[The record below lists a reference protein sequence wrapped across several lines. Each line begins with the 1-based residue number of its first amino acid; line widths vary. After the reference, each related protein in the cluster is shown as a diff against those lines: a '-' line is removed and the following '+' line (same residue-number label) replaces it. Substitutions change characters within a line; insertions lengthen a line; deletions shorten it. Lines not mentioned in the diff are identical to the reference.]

1 MKIMSLLELA
11 KKSENIL
18 RPFGHTEVLLYYGIV
33 AQKLKRYLK
42 GKELAAKIWL
52 PSGNLPFFIRRGSKD
67 EPLYIEELCDGAT
80 EHLLEVRKEIENLKD
95 AESKLNKTEAKVWHY
110 FVPRKLI
117 DFFYATNGEGAGK
130 DIERIFFDIDR
141 SDVPA
146 EKAQEVA
153 RLLVE
158 TIEKDTELK
167 KLIKFKTFVMW
178 TGNSFHVYLILDK
191 KIKNSDYEKHFAY
204 KKDTPLES
212 FTGKWADSIKKA
224 SKINVQGGHEKI
236 KGIINIDPSQTPSGK
251 LCRAPFGLHMKDA
264 KTVDGIAIPLK
275 KEMLYDKNLV
285 KELQKYTPERVINEL
300 DELAKRLP

>member
-1 MKIMSLLELA
+1 MALIDLA
-11 KKSENIL
+11 KRSKNIL
-18 RPFGHTEVLLYYGIV
+18 RPFEHTEALLYYGIV
-33 AQKLKRYLK
+33 AQKLKKFLK
-42 GKELAAKIWL
+42 GKELAAKVWL

-67 EPLYIEELCDGAT
+67 EPLLIEELCEGVT

-95 AESKLNKTEAKVWHY
+95 AESKLNKKETKVWHY

-130 DIERIFFDIDR
+130 NIERIFFDIDR
-141 SDVPA
+141 SEVPA

-158 TIEKDTELK
+158 LIEKDGELK

-178 TGNSFHVYLILDK
+178 TGSSFHVYLMLEKPIT
-191 KIKNSDYEKHFAY
+191 NAQYEKFISY
-204 KKDTPLES
+204 KKDFPLES
-212 FTGKWADSIKKA
+212 FTGRWADKIKKEM
-224 SKINVQGGHEKI
+224 KINVQGGHEKT
-236 KGIINIDPSQTPSGK
+236 KGWINIDPSQTPSGK

-264 KTVDGIAIPLK
+264 KTVDGVAIPLTVK
-275 KEMLYDKNLV
+275 MLSEKNLV
-285 KELQKYTPERVINEL
+285 KDLQSYTPERVVKEL